1 MSRMSAQSARNTLW
15 YFKLLNLCLL
25 YYKLVLCKHTDVL
38 MSVLISVII
47 WLLDLCSLRSLV
59 MVEIQMVM
67 TMKMMDI
74 TKDALWF

>member
-1 MSRMSAQSARNTLW
+1 M
-15 YFKLLNLCLL
+15 
-25 YYKLVLCKHTDVL
+25 L
-38 MSVLISVII
+38 MPVLINVII

-59 MVEIQMVM
+59 MVVIQMAM